1 VRILAHGVGQSQ
13 DLPLPLDL
21 VLQAG
26 AATVV
31 VSFLVVAVW
40 WQRPRLGGGGE
51 RPDQVSERPS
61 DRGGWRPVARLL
73 VLLAALY
80 LVGNALAGPRGPGNP
95 AAHALFVW
103 LWVGL
108 VPVSVVFGP
117 VWRQLNP
124 VRAIHAGINRL
135 ARLDPAEGLRP
146 LPPGIGYW
154 PAALGLFGF
163 TWMELI
169 YPDNATLTTFRL
181 AVGLYAVLHLF
192 AGFLYGSAWF
202 DRADAF
208 ETWSGLFGRF
218 SVLGR
223 RSDGTRVWRSPL
235 AGLDALEPAPGL
247 IATVMV
253 MLGSTAYDGFSGSPQ
268 WQSYV
273 QSASPPRMLLETG
286 ALLGVVLLLTA
297 LYAACTT
304 AAGRLAGGSGRGM
317 PVAFVHSVV
326 PVALGYVVAH
336 YYTLFAYEG
345 QRGLA
350 RLGDPLSTG
359 ADWFGLADLTPNPA
373 PITPA
378 LVAAVQVLAVVSG
391 HVIGVV
397 LAHDRAVRLF
407 PRTAA
412 VIGQLPLLI
421 LMVTLTCTGLI
432 LLFAAL
438 ADDRQIE
445 FTLFLGAKR

>member
-1 VRILAHGVGQSQ
+1 MAVMTTLLAHGVGGRE
-13 DLPLPLDL
+13 DLPLPFGWA
-21 VLQAG
+21 VAG
-26 AATVV
+26 AAFAVV
-31 VSFLVVAVW
+31 VSFVALGLLW
-40 WQRPRLGGGGE
+40 TTPRLDGARAG
-51 RPDQVSERPS
+51 RPLPAVL
-61 DRGGWRPVARLL
+61 DRALDSAAFGWFTRALTLLITGYLAL
-73 VLLAALY
+73 VLIFGQDDANNPLPW
-80 LVGNALAGPRGPGNP
+80 LVYV
-95 AAHALFVW
+95 F

-108 VPVSVVFGP
+108 VVVSVLFGP
-117 VWRQLNP
+117 VWRRLNP

-135 ARLDPAEGLRP
+135 ARLDPREGVRP

-154 PAALGLFGF
+154 PSAVGLFAF

-181 AVGLYAVLHLF
+181 SIGLYLVLHLF
-192 AGFLYGSAWF
+192 AGLVYGSTWF

-223 RSDGTRVWRSPL
+223 RADGTRVLRSPL

-253 MLGSTAYDGFSGSPQ
+253 MLGSTAYDGFSGSPR
-268 WQSYV
+268 WQSFV
-273 QSASPPRMLLETG
+273 QSAAAPRMLLETG
-286 ALLGVVLLLTA
+286 ALLGVILLLTA
-297 LYAACTT
+297 LYAACTA
-304 AAGRLAGGSGRGM
+304 AAGRLAGQSGRGM
-317 PVAFVHSVV
+317 PSAFVHSVV

-350 RLGDPLSTG
+350 KLGDPLSTG
-359 ADWFGLADLTPNPA
+359 ADWFGLADLTPNSA

-378 LVAAVQVLAVVSG
+378 LVAAVQVLAVVIG
-391 HVIGVV
+391 HVVGVV

-412 VIGQLPLLI
+412 VIGQLPLLV

-432 LLFAAL
+432 LLFAA
-438 ADDRQIE
+438 
-445 FTLFLGAKR
+445 